1 MRRFVLAAVMFF
13 IASPMFA
20 AGPENLP
27 KPVKKVEPAKT
38 VKKKARSKEL
48 KLKTEEQKTLY
59 AVGLVMARQLA
70 SFELTPEELRI
81 VRLGLTDGIRGR
93 KSRVDFTKY
102 SKKSQELGIARRD
115 AAGKKLEAK
124 AADFIEAAAQVE
136 GAVKTKSGVIFLSLR
151 EGTGVQPV
159 ETDTVKLDFRNTL
172 IDGKE
177 MDSTYKNGAPE
188 SAKANE
194 FLKCMTEGVLL
205 MKPGGKSRIVCPPD
219 TALGKESFGL
229 IPPNATLVYEVEL
242 LEIIKESNVNKGT
255 KPE

>member
-1 MRRFVLAAVMFF
+1 MRRFILAAVILL
-13 IASPMFA
+13 IAAPMFA

-27 KPVKKVEPAKT
+27 KPVKKAEPVKS
-38 VKKKARSKEL
+38 VKKRVKAKEL
-48 KLKTEEQKTLY
+48 KLRTEEQKTLY

-70 SFELTPEELRI
+70 SFELTPAELRI

-124 AADFIEAAAQVE
+124 AADFIEAAAQVP
-136 GAVKTKSGVIFLSLR
+136 GAVKTKSGAIYLSLR
-151 EGTGVQPV
+151 EGAGAQPV

-177 MDSTYKNGAPE
+177 MDNTYKNGAPE

-194 FLKCMTEGVLL
+194 FLKCLTEGVLL
-205 MKPGGKSRIVCPPD
+205 MKTGGKARLVCPPD

-242 LEIIKESNVNKGT
+242 LEIVKDSNVVKGA